1 MESRAGLLTPEACR
15 AARGLLGWN
24 QYALAERA
32 GVSRVTVA
40 DFERGA
46 RRPLAAN
53 LVALRSALEA
63 GGADFLAG
71 GAVLRTGRAA
81 LPVSDVR
88 LAEILRRLQAD
99 VPRLRR
105 LGVARLS
112 IFGSTARGTAS
123 VDSDVD
129 LLLELDPRRK
139 LDLLDYAGIVAE
151 IQKLLAQKID
161 VAQRSKLKPH
171 VAQAALQDE
180 LVVFQ

>member
-1 MESRAGLLTPEACR
+1 MELAAGVLTPEACR

-32 GVSRVTVA
+32 GVSRVTIA

-53 LVALRSALEA
+53 LIALRSAFEA

-71 GAVLRTGRAA
+71 GAVLRSESAA
-81 LPVSDVR
+81 LPGGDLR
-88 LAEILRRLQAD
+88 LAGILRRLQAD

-105 LGVARLS
+105 LGVTRLS
-112 IFGSTARGTAS
+112 IFGSTARGTARA
-123 VDSDVD
+123 DSDVD

-139 LDLLDYAGIVAE
+139 LDLLDYAGIVGE
-151 IQKLLAQKID
+151 IQKLLPQKID
-161 VAQRSKLKPH
+161 VAQRNKLKPH
-171 VAQAALQDE
+171 VADAALRDE
-180 LVVFQ
+180 LIVF